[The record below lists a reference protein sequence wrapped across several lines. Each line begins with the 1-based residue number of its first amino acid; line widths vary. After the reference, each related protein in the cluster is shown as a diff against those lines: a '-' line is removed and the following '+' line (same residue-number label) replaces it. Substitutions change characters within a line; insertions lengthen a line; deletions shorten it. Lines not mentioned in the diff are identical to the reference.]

1 MIICKLSDQ
10 LGNQMFAYASVKSI
24 ALDKGYDFKILGE
37 YNNQFLKN
45 DTDKKYGNTLTS
57 IFADIAKETV
67 QEVPDCYSVY
77 KENITIDSRSDVE
90 EGALKV
96 NDNTLMLGHYI
107 SPKYF
112 THRLKDVQDW
122 FKMPSDIDEKT
133 NRTIKMLKDKY
144 PDAKF
149 CSVHF
154 RNALDYRVKGYMLS
168 SDYWQNAAKKV
179 LDNNISQKIIFL
191 VFYDR
196 YSKLVS
202 SFESKYDCETLHASL
217 LEDFSLISKCDYH
230 IVCNSSFSIM
240 AALMDVKGI
249 DKNTFCPSIWPI
261 PHGHYKFDICPKEWV
276 RVKTGHNTLSFVMG
290 YVAPYLSIFKK
301 FVYKY
306 FN

>member
-67 QEVPDCYSVY
+67 QEVPDGYSVY

-112 THRLKDVQDW
+112 K
-122 FKMPSDIDEKT
+122 
-133 NRTIKMLKDKY
+133 
-144 PDAKF
+144 
-149 CSVHF
+149 
-154 RNALDYRVKGYMLS
+154 
-168 SDYWQNAAKKV
+168 
-179 LDNNISQKIIFL
+179 
-191 VFYDR
+191 
-196 YSKLVS
+196 
-202 SFESKYDCETLHASL
+202 
-217 LEDFSLISKCDYH
+217 
-230 IVCNSSFSIM
+230 
-240 AALMDVKGI
+240 
-249 DKNTFCPSIWPI
+249 
-261 PHGHYKFDICPKEWV
+261 
-276 RVKTGHNTLSFVMG
+276 
-290 YVAPYLSIFKK
+290 
-301 FVYKY
+301 
-306 FN
+306 